1 LPDDF
6 QIVLYGVEERALLE
20 DHVVQVLEK
29 GGEFGDGFG
38 NGCDL
43 GDREG
48 DGEMRDARCEM
59 RDARCERTGWDQ
71 QGMWGRSMRLK
82 RGRWKVGR
90 VNNDGWK
97 ERRRKRRGRRGVGM
111 VE

>member
-59 RDARCERTGWDQ
+59 REDRMGSARDVREIDEVEERKMEGWESQ
-71 QGMWGRSMRLK
+71 Q
-82 RGRWKVGR
+82 
-90 VNNDGWK
+90 
-97 ERRRKRRGRRGVGM
+97 
-111 VE
+111 